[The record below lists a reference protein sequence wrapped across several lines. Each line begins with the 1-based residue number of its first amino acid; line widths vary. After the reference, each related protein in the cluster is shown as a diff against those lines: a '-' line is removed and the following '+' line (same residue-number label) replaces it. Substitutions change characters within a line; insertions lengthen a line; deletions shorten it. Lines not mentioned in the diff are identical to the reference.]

1 MFDAKCTKFPT
12 FKDELLYDTKLYA
25 KSIPGMY
32 TPFEKEK
39 KKMFLRADKIDLL
52 FYFN

>member
-39 KKMFLRADKIDLL
+39 RKK
-52 FYFN
+52 NVPSG